1 MNSPV
6 FTVTSDFSTPKPYFY
21 QPHEISEDDEFS
33 KYLSS
38 LQTDI
43 SSLGKEV
50 EQLRKENSLL
60 KAQLTV
66 IEKEKEK
73 HILNHAKEKFELEKA
88 VLHEK
93 KKRKAAIR
101 ELEEIKNKTCRSTK
115 KTKKESLYKDPSIE
129 KLNKYKRNKSNTEI
143 KTKLN
148 QMELE
153 HKLLKKKIKNIE
165 KGARLATN
173 KSSVLQWTQ
182 E

>member
-93 KKRKAAIR
+93 KK
-101 ELEEIKNKTCRSTK
+101 
-115 KTKKESLYKDPSIE
+115 E
-129 KLNKYKRNKSNTEI
+129 KLRSENLKKLKIKLVEVQKKPKKKACI
-143 KTKLN
+143 KTPA
-148 QMELE
+148 
-153 HKLLKKKIKNIE
+153 LKN
-165 KGARLATN
+165 
-173 KSSVLQWTQ
+173 
-182 E
+182 